1 MKVLFIS
8 RKRPSF
14 DIIPF
19 IKSQGDSLQQN
30 GIDLDYFI
38 IPAGGLIGYFKSIFG
53 LRKYLKKHKCDIIHA
68 HYSYSAWVG
77 LLTFSGVP
85 VVVSL
90 MGSDVY
96 GSGGLSGNEKIR
108 IRVDLMLVR
117 LLQPLVSAII
127 VKSEKL
133 LEGVALKSKADVVPN
148 GVNFEKFQPRD
159 QEMTRKKLGID
170 VDKKVILFLGHPTYV
185 IKNFALLKE
194 AEALAREPSWEVLNP
209 YPTAPEN
216 IPAYINSADVLVLAS
231 LLEGSPNVVKEAM
244 ASNCPIVSTDVGD
257 VSEIIGKTE
266 GCYLTA
272 FNPEDMKEKIEMAL
286 NYGRETTGRRDIQH
300 LEINTIAK
308 KIIGIYEKVLNTTHE
323 NSEKTV
329 TPNKSVST
337 RDQTLKA

>member
-30 GIDLDYFI
+30 GVDLDYFI
-38 IPAGGLIGYFKSIFG
+38 IPAGGLKGYIKSIFG
-53 LRKYLKKHKCDIIHA
+53 LRRYLKRNKCDVIHA

-96 GSGGLSGNEKIR
+96 GSGGLSGNEKVR
-108 IRVDLMLVR
+108 IRVDRMLVR

-133 LEGVALKSKADVVPN
+133 LEGVALKSKAVVVPN

-159 QEMTRKKLGID
+159 KVATRKKLGID
-170 VDKKVILFLGHPTYV
+170 INKKVILFLGHPTYV

-194 AEALAREPSWEVLNP
+194 AEALAGDPSWQVLNP

-231 LLEGSPNVVKEAM
+231 LLEGSPNVIKEAM

-272 FNPEDMKEKIEMAL
+272 STAEDMKEKVSMAL
-286 NYGRETTGRRDIQH
+286 NFGRATAGRRDIQH

-308 KIIGIYEKVLNTTHE
+308 KIIGIYEKVLNVKHE
-323 NSEKTV
+323 HSDKTV
-329 TPNKSVST
+329 ASKTSVSAG
-337 RDQTLKA
+337 D